1 MQNGLNYKIILFLL
15 LSTLLTAQSA
25 IIHSLAVVNMNMDY
39 REYDKKGKILDSEK
53 SDFVDMNGIYYD
65 TGYKINK
72 KGSYDEI
79 MLSILYLGGITV
91 YKGSYLDQNE
101 KTNYG
106 SVVDINQQR
115 IIDAQ
120 FTYSKAYLLGNSVA
134 IRGGIGI
141 GYRHWKRIL
150 SKNQTEIYKW
160 SSVRPNLGFIFNL
173 GNSFLLQTSVEY
185 QHGMDAVMLDVE
197 GKNEFKLGS
206 ANIIQGDVSL
216 RMPIANTVDISMQYT
231 YQLQKIKASDIVN
244 GYYEPDSTAK
254 NQYIKIGVIVRY

>member
-15 LSTLLTAQSA
+15 LSTLLTARST

-39 REYDKKGKILDSEK
+39 KEYDKEGKILDSEK
-53 SDFVDMNGIYYD
+53 SEYLDMNGFYYD

-72 KGSYDEI
+72 RGSYDEL
-79 MLSILYLGGITV
+79 MLSVLYLGGITV
-91 YKGSYLDQNE
+91 YKGSLLNE
-101 KTNYG
+101 NYG
-106 SVVDINQQR
+106 SFVDINQQR

-141 GYRHWKRIL
+141 GYRYWKRIL
-150 SKNQTEIYKW
+150 SKSQTEIYKW
-160 SSVRPNLGFIFNL
+160 SSVRPNLGLIFNL

-185 QHGMDAVMLDVE
+185 QYGMDAVMLDVE
-197 GKNEFKLGS
+197 EKSEFELGS
-206 ANIIQGDVSL
+206 ANIIQGDISL

-231 YQLQKIKASDIVN
+231 YQLQKIEASKVVN